1 MLMKRNIFF
10 ALLIGLAFVS
20 IIIMSGCNGG
30 LPKPDLIPVNP
41 EGWAVFCDL
50 DDSGNL
56 KVHIKNQGNAPAG
69 SSYVEVDFG
78 KYGQSIKPV
87 PALLVDE
94 IVTVLFSIPFGC
106 YDSDCGFE
114 IFVDLTDEIDESNEA
129 NNSQIGNCI
138 G

>member
-1 MLMKRNIFF
+1 MIMKRNIFF
-10 ALLIGLAFVS
+10 TLLIGLAFVS

-41 EGWAVFCDL
+41 ANWAAFCDL

-56 KVHIKNQGNAPAG
+56 KVHIKNQGNADAG
-69 SSYVEVDFG
+69 SSSVEVDFG
-78 KYGQSIKPV
+78 GQKFVEPV
-87 PALLVDE
+87 LPIAADQT
-94 IVTVLFSIPFGC
+94 IIVLFSLPTGC
-106 YDSDCGFE
+106 YNPDCGFE
-114 IFVDLTDEIDESNEA
+114 ITVDVADEINESNEA